1 MEVVEHVVDVAA
13 FISSCCD
20 CVKPNGIHVVATLNR
35 NPKSWLFAIVGAE
48 YVLRWLPRG
57 THDWKQFVKPDELKF
72 LLESKNMQL
81 TQSAGVS
88 VNPLTKR
95 YSLTSDLS
103 VNYMLVTKKI
113 GVS

>member
-1 MEVVEHVVDVAA
+1 M
-13 FISSCCD
+13 
-20 CVKPNGIHVVATLNR
+20 
-35 NPKSWLFAIVGAE
+35 FAILGAE
-48 YVLRWLPRG
+48 YFLRWLPRG
-57 THDWKQFVKPDELKF
+57 THDWKQFVKPDELKS
-72 LLESKNMQL
+72 LLESKNMQVA
-81 TQSAGVS
+81 QSAGVM

>member
-1 MEVVEHVVDVAA
+1 M
-13 FISSCCD
+13 
-20 CVKPNGIHVVATLNR
+20 
-35 NPKSWLFAIVGAE
+35 GAE

-72 LLESKNMQL
+72 LLESKSMQL